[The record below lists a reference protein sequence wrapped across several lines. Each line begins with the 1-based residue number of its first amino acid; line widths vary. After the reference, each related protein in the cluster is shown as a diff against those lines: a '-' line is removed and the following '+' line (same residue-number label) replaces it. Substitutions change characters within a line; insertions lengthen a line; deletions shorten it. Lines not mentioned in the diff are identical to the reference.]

1 MKKSRQ
7 NKIVENSAIW
17 VLSIV
22 SWLLWTTVA
31 FWTKFDESFGDEWY
45 FSIIW
50 ISSVI
55 HIVLL
60 LTAVAMLK
68 VTYVDVEAKKV
79 VVKSGYGCKKQEML
93 FEDIGCICLASTF
106 AIRGLRNG
114 IFVVNKDTWQDL
126 KYESEPRHADEI
138 LHNAIAEN
146 KVIWVYHS
154 VKNRSIVNLCGE
166 HVMVELRRPETINYM
181 DL

>member
-22 SWLLWTTVA
+22 SWLLWIAVA
-31 FWTKFDESFGDEWY
+31 FWTKSDESFGDEWY
-45 FSIIW
+45 FDILW

-60 LTAVAMLK
+60 LTAVALLK

-106 AIRGLRNG
+106 ALRGMRNG
-114 IFVVNKDTWQDL
+114 IFVVDKDTWQDL
-126 KYESEPRHADEI
+126 KYESEPRQAEEI
-138 LHNAIAEN
+138 LHKAIAGN
-146 KVIWVYHS
+146 KVVWVYHS

-166 HVMVELRRPETINYM
+166 HAVVDLRRPETSNYI